1 MDTDSRKLKP
11 KLFRSIIGT
20 IRSRSAED
28 IKFVGKVD
36 LQIRKYT
43 KRNRRDSTGTMS
55 SDKNNNIKFQNVPKI
70 VINGEEKTDRGNNS
84 SPCLADSE
92 RFVHFCI

>member
-1 MDTDSRKLKP
+1 MDTDTRKLKP
-11 KLFRSIIGT
+11 KLFRGIIGT

-28 IKFVGKVD
+28 IKIVGKVD

-43 KRNRRDSTGTMS
+43 KRCRRDSTGTMS
-55 SDKNNNIKFQNVPKI
+55 NDQNNNIKFQNVPKI

-84 SPCLADSE
+84 SSCLLDNE
-92 RFVHFCI
+92 RFVHFSI